1 MALITH
7 IEYGAALSE
16 RLHDKIDNAR
26 SFYFDIHGDRIF
38 RIDTFGRD
46 TRMIP
51 GKKSQT
57 IQLNRDAARQLINQL
72 NEAFPGILEQ

>member
-7 IEYGAALSE
+7 IESVSPPSE

-26 SFYFDIHGDRIF
+26 SFYFDKNGDRIF
-38 RIDTFGRD
+38 QIDTSGRD
-46 TRMIP
+46 TRKLP

-57 IQLNRDAARQLINQL
+57 IQLTREAARELIL
-72 NEAFPGILEQ
+72 YLREAFPGILD